1 MNLTASSLILQ
12 QKKKLHKY
20 YLLTNFLLLREGS
33 KLLGKNM
40 VENSLRDGASYSTVN
55 YSHPLE
61 TIFTDISYEIKQPY
75 FQIFT
80 EGYEIRG
87 NNSSEVYNAHRKRN
101 WFRRSLTFMIG
112 IFAFFATA
120 GFIVYLGIVTFV
132 GGAINA
138 ESVKSAQMTNDAQA
152 IIPLLSFVGICL
164 GVVSFVLVTKL
175 LSPIRRTQLFK
186 GEEKVGDSLITIT
199 PSSGMFF
206 FNRTYY
212 LLDSDGRKVVI
223 FKRPFHESI
232 FRKRWHAYDKDNNYL
247 FTAIEDSLLL
257 ASFKKKFAIRDHYDL
272 IHNPKAVANRSTVA
286 L

>member
-1 MNLTASSLILQ
+1 
-12 QKKKLHKY
+12 
-20 YLLTNFLLLREGS
+20 
-33 KLLGKNM
+33 M
-40 VENSLRDGASYSTVN
+40 VENPLREEASYSTVN

-101 WFRRSLTFMIG
+101 WFRRSLAFMIG

-120 GFIVYLGIVTFV
+120 GFIVYLGMVTFV

-138 ESVKSAQMTNDAQA
+138 ESIKSAQMTNDAQA

-164 GVVSFVLVTKL
+164 GVVSFVVVTKL

-186 GEEKVGDSLITIT
+186 GEEKVGDPLITIT

-212 LLDSDGRKVVI
+212 LLDSNGRKVVI
-223 FKRPFHESI
+223 FKRPFLESI

-257 ASFKKKFAIRDHYDL
+257 AILRRYLKLGKFIPLHFDLNKNGGKNFASFKKKFAIRDQYDL
-272 IHNPKAVANRSTVA
+272 IHNPKAIASWIIIATAVLLDTGEER
-286 L
+286 